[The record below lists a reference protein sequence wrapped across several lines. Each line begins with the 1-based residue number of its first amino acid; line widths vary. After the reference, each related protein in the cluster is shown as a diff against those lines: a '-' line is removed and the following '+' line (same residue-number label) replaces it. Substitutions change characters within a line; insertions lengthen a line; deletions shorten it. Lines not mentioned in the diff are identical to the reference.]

1 MARGATLS
9 LDGRMLVNE
18 WAEGVDMAFGAD
30 GVLGRSG
37 SEEFGLESAVRVM
50 AVGALQ

>member
-1 MARGATLS
+1 
-9 LDGRMLVNE
+9 MLVNE
-18 WAEGVDMAFGAD
+18 WAEGIDMAFGAD

-37 SEEFGLESAVRVM
+37 SKEVGLERTVRVM